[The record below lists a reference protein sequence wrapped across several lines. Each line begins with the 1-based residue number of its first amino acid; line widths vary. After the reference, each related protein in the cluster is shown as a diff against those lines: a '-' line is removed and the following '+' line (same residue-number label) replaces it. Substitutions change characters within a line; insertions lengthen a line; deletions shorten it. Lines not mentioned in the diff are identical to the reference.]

1 MRRVLLFAFLT
12 LIPAFLL
19 GQKTI
24 TGIVLDSLTQKP
36 LPLATVYIN
45 GTTQGTT
52 TDHDGR
58 FELKVSSYPA
68 TVVFSFV
75 GYRPQALDLTRN
87 PGELKIMLSTS
98 FELPEVVVSGKADEV
113 DKKEL
118 DYFKSMFLGDD
129 RWGKNATIRNEK
141 ALMINASYQP
151 INYIRRIKFSS
162 FAKQFGSTDI
172 VDTSIEFDDTVK
184 VRKSVFTAWA
194 YEPLIIDLPLL
205 GYVLYVDLVKFS
217 VVQVNNVISC
227 NILGYFYYK
236 PYEKLKKRQA
246 ERIEE
251 NRRKA
256 YYGSSQHF
264 LKSLAQDRLAENG
277 YIFTIP
283 EQIVKRKRTISMYK
297 PVDIKKYMGSLG
309 DSLMQIHDLK
319 DNELKIKYYHR
330 GNGTPVNF
338 KEKGPGIHLYSESG
352 MTLLKDTCTF
362 LKEGIII
369 DNNIRFTGNISKKR
383 VASCL
388 PNDYIPP
395 TDTSIISVRDSTD
408 YTSKLIKFADN
419 IHQFNTLFPQEKVYL
434 EFDNTAYFQGEN
446 IWYKAFVTN
455 ATTLERAP
463 SGVLYVD
470 FLSPEGKLI
479 QQRKLKI
486 VAGQADGVIPL
497 LDVGTQQTREKRGIP
512 AYPSGFYEIRAYTQ
526 NMLDFSPEAIFSRV
540 IPVYTQPKY
549 VGEYNR
555 SHVVTDQDNPLIE
568 NLRGE
573 SKEQKN
579 QKNRFDIAFY
589 PEGGDLIYNLPC
601 RIAFKITGNYR
612 FDEDEELITPGIR
625 DNEYAI
631 HDGMG
636 SFIIT
641 PSGSEAVQFKRS
653 GNVYRVFNLPKPVS
667 SGYSMISDMCSDS
680 LLEVNIWRT
689 PDRVG
694 EQTALA
700 VMCRGE
706 VIYFEEIKDIENSQL
721 SIDCSGWPAGVCRM
735 TLFNKD
741 GMILSSRSIFHG
753 GGKLSSP
760 TIAVNTDSL
769 SHQSCDKEVIELKLT
784 DQDGNPLRDR
794 FCLSVRDAADYGNGR
809 TDNLQTNL
817 LLSSDLRGYIH
828 DPAWYLEKD
837 DEEHREALN
846 LLTLVQGW
854 ERYEWQTMTGLKEFE
869 ERHRVE
875 EGLTMNGWILSYRKR
890 EPVSDIGIFAALT
903 PDKDKSLFESFN
915 YQTDSTG
922 YFGFDMSDFYGNGK
936 LTIHLMSK
944 KKNGLNK
951 FEESKRIRFE
961 RADRPA
967 PRPYFMQETD
977 LSQNTPQ
984 VDDYKV
990 DFTNEGLTAE
1000 QLKKLGIVID
1010 GVDIEE
1016 ENTKIRFIDYD
1027 TFTSFETE
1035 EDAELELD
1043 KGEYT
1048 TDLIG
1053 YFLERGIRFFDEKE
1067 DEDDDNSMDSE
1078 TNAGGFMEGNTGGF
1092 MKGNT
1097 GVFMEGN
1104 AGETPGE
1111 KSGEGEGEN
1120 GKGKGNGK
1128 GSSKTKDI
1136 KPYFYVHNLDDYIG
1150 SIIYGIDIIDV
1161 KSIIIY
1167 DNPMYPRDFKGL
1179 IPLDVDYRNKI
1190 NDSNWFT
1197 WLETCMDRFQLID
1210 IQIKEDNERLLDW
1223 EIRNLGRRVTTVKGF
1238 TKPVQF
1244 YAPEYPDGPIEGE
1257 IDPRR
1262 TLYWNPNVVTDNEGH
1277 ARVEFY
1283 NNSFTRRFTIRA
1295 AGITASGVPYI
1306 LNQNW

>member
-52 TDHDGR
+52 TDHDGL
-58 FELKVSSYPA
+58 FELKDISFPA

-75 GYRPQALDLTRN
+75 GYKPKALDLTRN
-87 PGELKIMLSTS
+87 PGNLVINLSTS
-98 FELPEVVVSGKADEV
+98 FELPEVVVSGKANEI

-129 RWGKNATIRNEK
+129 RWGKNAIIKNEK
-141 ALMINASYQP
+141 AIMINASYQP

-162 FAKQFGSTDI
+162 FAKQYNSTDI

-184 VRKSVFTAWA
+184 VHKSVFTAWA
-194 YEPLIIDLPLL
+194 YEPIIIDLPLL

-217 VVQVNNVISC
+217 VVQVNNIISC

-236 PYEKLKKRQA
+236 PYEKFKKRQA

-264 LKSLAQDRLAENG
+264 LRSLAEDRLAENG

-283 EQIVKRKRTISMYK
+283 EQIVKQKKTISMYK
-297 PVDIKKYMGSLG
+297 SVDIKKHMDSVG
-309 DSLMQIHDLK
+309 DSLIQIRDLK
-319 DNELKIKYYHR
+319 DKELKIKYYHR
-330 GNGTPVNF
+330 SNGTPVNF

-352 MTLLKDTCTF
+352 IIHLKDTCTF

-369 DNNIRFTGNISKKR
+369 DNNIRFTGDISKKR
-383 VASCL
+383 VAACL

-395 TDTSIISVRDSTD
+395 ADTSRINVRDSAD
-408 YTSKLIKFADN
+408 YASELIKFADN
-419 IHQFNTLFPQEKVYL
+419 IHQFNSLFPQEKVYL

-479 QQRKLKI
+479 QQRKLK
-486 VAGQADGVIPL
+486 VEAGQADGVIPL

-526 NMLDFSPEAIFSRV
+526 NMLDFSPEAVFSRV

-555 SHVVTDQDNPLIE
+555 SHVVTNQNNPLLE
-568 NLRGE
+568 NLRAQP
-573 SKEQKN
+573 KEQN
-579 QKNRFDIAFY
+579 TRNNVNVTFY
-589 PEGGDLIYNLPC
+589 PEGGDMVKGLPC
-601 RIAFKITGNYR
+601 RVAFKATGSDA
-612 FDEDEELITPGIR
+612 FGIEGALIVPGLS
-625 DNEYAI
+625 DSVYTV

-636 SFIIT
+636 SFIIIPEEPEKVNFIT
-641 PSGSEAVQFKRS
+641 PD
-653 GNVYRVFNLPKPVS
+653 GNSTSFSLPKPVN
-667 SGYSMISDMCSDS
+667 SGYSVMADMISDS
-680 LLEVNIWRT
+680 LVEVNIWRT
-689 PDRVG
+689 PDHVG
-694 EQTALA
+694 EQAALA
-700 VMCRGE
+700 VMCRGD
-706 VIYFEEIKDIENSQL
+706 VIYFEEIKEIENSQL
-721 SIDCSGWPAGVCRM
+721 SIDCSGWPVGMCRL
-735 TLFNKD
+735 TLYNKE

-753 GGKLSSP
+753 IDNLRSP
-760 TIAVNTDSL
+760 TIAINTDSL
-769 SHQSCDKEVIELKLT
+769 SRQSCDKEVIEFQLT
-784 DQDGNPLRDR
+784 DEAGNPLRDR

-817 LLSSDLRGYIH
+817 LLSSDLKGYIH
-828 DPAWYLEKD
+828 DPAWYLESN
-837 DEEHREALN
+837 DEKHREALD

-854 ERYEWQTMTGLKEFE
+854 ERYEWQTMTGLKEFDE
-869 ERHRVE
+869 KHRVE
-875 EGLTMNGWILSYRKR
+875 EGLTMNGWILSYGKR

-922 YFGFDMSDFYGNGK
+922 YFGFDMTDFYGKGT
-936 LTIHLMSK
+936 LTIHLMST
-944 KKNGLNK
+944 KKNGRNK
-951 FEESKRIRFE
+951 FEERRRIRFE
-961 RADRPA
+961 RADRPT
-967 PRPYFMQETD
+967 PRSFFKQETD
-977 LSQNTPQ
+977 LSHNTPQ
-984 VDDYKV
+984 VDDYRV
-990 DFTNEGLTAE
+990 DFTNDGLSTE
-1000 QLKKLGIVID
+1000 QLRKLGIVLD

-1016 ENTKIRFIDYD
+1016 DNVKIRFIDYD

-1048 TDLIG
+1048 TDLEG
-1053 YFLERGIRFFDEKE
+1053 YFLERGIRFFDDEKY
-1067 DEDDDNSMDSE
+1067 DEGDYDNQMSVE
-1078 TNAGGFMEGNTGGF
+1078 ANAGAFMDGNVWESF
-1092 MKGNT
+1092 
-1097 GVFMEGN
+1097 
-1104 AGETPGE
+1104 GEKPGE
-1111 KSGEGEGEN
+1111 NEGGN
-1120 GKGKGNGK
+1120 SKGKGNKGK

-1136 KPYFYVHNLDDYIG
+1136 KQYFYVHNLDKYKGQTIE
-1150 SIIYGIDIIDV
+1150 GIDIIDV

-1179 IPLDVDYRNKI
+1179 IPLDVDFRNNT
-1190 NDSNWFT
+1190 NDLDWFK
-1197 WLETCMDRFQLID
+1197 WFETSMDRYQLID
-1210 IQIKEDNERLLDW
+1210 ILLKEDHEKLLDW

-1244 YAPEYPDGPIEGE
+1244 YSPEYPDGPIEGD

-1262 TLYWNPNVVTDNEGH
+1262 TLYWNPNVITDQEGR

-1283 NNSFTRRFTIRA
+1283 NNSFTRRFTINA
-1295 AGITASGVPYI
+1295 AGITASGIPYI